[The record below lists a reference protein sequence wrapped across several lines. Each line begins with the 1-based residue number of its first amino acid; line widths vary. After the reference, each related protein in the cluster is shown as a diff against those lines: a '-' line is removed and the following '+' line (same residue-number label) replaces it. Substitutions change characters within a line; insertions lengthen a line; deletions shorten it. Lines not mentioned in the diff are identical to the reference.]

1 MSMMKHNTLQS
12 DQEEGCIVS
21 KLSSTEY
28 YNPEGTP
35 VTLEQFVK
43 FVQSRYSEWDEE
55 GYKLSFW
62 GSEGLKN
69 IIENP
74 RFELDWFTTLM
85 IFIMKG
91 EKDRLVHNVQEDAYT
106 HIIVGG
112 ELEGN
117 ERNRFIPFD
126 DQTMRLV
133 VRHFL
138 WNWIKKRGKYKKLKP
153 AMWSYLQ
160 ISAEELDE
168 ELKN

>member
-1 MSMMKHNTLQS
+1 MDIIN
-12 DQEEGCIVS
+12 
-21 KLSSTEY
+21 EY
-28 YNPEGTP
+28 YNPKGTP
-35 VTLEQFVK
+35 LTLEQLVE
-43 FVQSRYSEWDEE
+43 FVQLRYGEWDE
-55 GYKLSFW
+55 GGRKLEFW
-62 GSEGLKN
+62 GSKGLKN

-91 EKDRLVHNVQEDAYT
+91 EKDRLVFNVLEDVYT
-106 HIIVGG
+106 NIIVGG

-126 DQTMRLV
+126 DKTLRLV

-153 AMWSYLQ
+153 SMWSYLQ
-160 ISAEELDE
+160 ISAKELDE
-168 ELKN
+168 EMVE